1 MISSSRIQAIKLA
14 VETRFEEQVEF
25 LRVLTSHASTR
36 GQEQSAQQFMAKALS
51 ERQLKTDVWNIEVK
65 DIEHLPGFSP
75 VIGQYDDAI
84 NVVGIHRSR
93 EKLGRS
99 LILNGHI
106 DVVPTGPLNMWKQPP
121 FEPYCE
127 DGWMAGRGVGDMKA
141 GLVANLFALDALSSL
156 GYQPAADVYFQ
167 SVVEEECTGNG
178 ALACLQRGYRADA
191 ALIPE
196 PFNEQLMSAQIGVI
210 WFQVHLKGVPVHV
223 LEAAS
228 GSNAIEAAIPLIAA
242 LRDLEKEW
250 NEDNDRHLLY
260 AHVEHPLNLNIGKIE
275 GGDWGSSVP
284 AWCCFDAR
292 LAIYPGQ
299 DIGVAQAKIEACIKS
314 AAAADSFLKQNPP
327 EIIYHGFLAEGY
339 ALAEHKKP
347 EADLAV
353 SCLERAHQA
362 VRGDDLQQLAVT
374 ATTDARFFGLYAD
387 IPALVYGP
395 TAENIHGF
403 NERVSL
409 DSMRNVTQSI
419 ALFIADWCGLESILK

>member
-1 MISSSRIQAIKLA
+1 MLEKKLVQKIMQA
-14 VETRFEEQVEF
+14 VDMHFDEQVEF
-25 LRVLTSHASTR
+25 LSALSSHGSTR
-36 GQEQSAQQFMAKALS
+36 GKEQSAQQFMANALS
-51 ERQLKTDVWNIEVK
+51 RRNLETDVWNIEVK

-84 NVVGIHRSR
+84 NVVGTHRSQSQA
-93 EKLGRS
+93 GRS

-106 DVVPTGPLNMWKQPP
+106 DVVPVGPLDMWKQPP

-127 DGWMAGRGVGDMKA
+127 NGWMVGRGVGDMKA

-156 GYQPAADVYFQ
+156 SYQPAADVYFQ

-196 PFNEQLMSAQIGVI
+196 PFNEQLVLAQIGVI

-228 GSNAIEAAIPLIAA
+228 GSNAIEAAIPLINA
-242 LRDLEKEW
+242 LRELEAEW
-250 NEDNDRHLLY
+250 NVDSDKHPVY
-260 AHVEHPLNLNIGKIE
+260 AHVDHPLNLNIGKIE

-299 DIGVAQAKIEACIKS
+299 DIEVAQAKIEACIKS
-314 AAAADSFLKQNPP
+314 AAAADPFLSQNPP

-347 EADLAV
+347 EAELAI
-353 SCLERAHQA
+353 SSLERAHQA
-362 VRGDDLQQLAVT
+362 VTGEDLQQFSVT

-403 NERVSL
+403 NERVNL
-409 DSMRNVTQSI
+409 ESMRNVTQSI
-419 ALFIADWCGLESILK
+419 ALFIADWCGLESRTK